1 MRRRGFSWPFALALA
16 FFATCAI
23 PPAPA
28 LAQRGQLVV
37 CSSREFR
44 ENYCPA
50 DTRGGVQLVRQM
62 SSTPCHE
69 GRTWGYDRRGI
80 WVSGGCEAQFATGY
94 QNRGYGDR
102 PGAYG
107 DEDQRRNYGAEPRGG
122 LVVCESRDYRYTRCE
137 TGRARRV
144 ELVRQLSKSECRY
157 GQSWGYD
164 REGVWVDRGCA
175 AEFSTR

>member
-1 MRRRGFSWPFALALA
+1 MFAIALALA
-16 FFATCAI
+16 AGGACT
-23 PPAPA
+23 PAF
-28 LAQRGQLVV
+28 AQRGQLIE

-50 DTRGGVQLVRQM
+50 DTRGGVELVRQI
-62 SSTPCHE
+62 SRVRCDE

-80 WVSGGCEAQFATGY
+80 WVSDGCEAQFATGFR
-94 QNRGYGDR
+94 NRGYGDA
-102 PGAYG
+102 PYEGYE
-107 DEDQRRNYGAEPRGG
+107 DERRNRGAGPRGG

-137 TGRARRV
+137 TGPARRV
-144 ELVRQLSKSECRY
+144 DLVRQLSKSECRY
-157 GQSWGYD
+157 GHSWGYD